1 MRQRYTLVAP
11 LYNLL
16 SVEWP
21 VYRVGRRLGVPL
33 LRLRP
38 GDTVLD
44 IGCGTGL
51 NFPLLARAVGDGV
64 VVGVDSSPQMLAAAQ
79 RKVLAG
85 GEGTVRLRRTDATSM
100 AHLGH
105 HEPALAGG
113 ADAVLFTYSLSLM
126 HPWRQAWDLALTM
139 ARPGAR
145 VVLVD
150 LATPS
155 GHARLLS
162 PLARLA
168 CTLGGSDINAHPWQ
182 ALAQECSD
190 VTHIQAWGGHVQ
202 VWAGTVGDSRPQTSQ
217 AVDDA

>member
-1 MRQRYTLVAP
+1 MRQRYTWLAP
-11 LYNLL
+11 LYDLL
-16 SVEWP
+16 SLEWP

-51 NFPLLARAVGDGV
+51 NFPLLARAVGAGT

-79 RKVLAG
+79 RKVPADA
-85 GEGTVRLRRTDATSM
+85 EGAVLLRCADATAMARLRQD
-100 AHLGH
+100 
-105 HEPALAGG
+105 EPALSGG
-113 ADAVLFTYSLSLM
+113 ADAVLFTYSLSVM
-126 HPWRQAWDLALTM
+126 RPWRQAWEQALAL

-150 LATPS
+150 MATPT
-155 GHARLLS
+155 GPARLLS

-168 CTLGGSDINAHPWQ
+168 CILGGADIDAHPWQ

-190 VTHIQAWGGHVQ
+190 VTQLQAWSGHVQ
-202 VWAGTVGDSRPQTSQ
+202 VWAGTTGPRPIPAQ
-217 AVDDA
+217 